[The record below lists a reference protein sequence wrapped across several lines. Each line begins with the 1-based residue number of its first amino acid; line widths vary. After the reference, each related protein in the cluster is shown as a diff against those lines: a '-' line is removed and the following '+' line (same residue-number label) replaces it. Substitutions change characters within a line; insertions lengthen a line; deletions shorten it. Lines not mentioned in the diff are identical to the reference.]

1 MSALKELNQIIY
13 LANSNFEVL
22 NLTPQQL
29 REIFSWMN
37 DCDVDFSKFSIDK
50 LCTVLYNA
58 IQRIDNKEPLFG
70 DELVCAIRKII
81 DHFMDKQISREVAL
95 MFELIL
101 KSLSPKNVEVL
112 VDEKLIQFVIKFMK
126 LKGAG
131 TRFSRKYLII
141 AIHIS
146 VACPMW

>member
-1 MSALKELNQIIY
+1 MFPIN
-13 LANSNFEVL
+13 
-22 NLTPQQL
+22 
-29 REIFSWMN
+29 
-37 DCDVDFSKFSIDK
+37 K
-50 LCTVLYNA
+50 LCIVLYNA